1 MRKRLL
7 ALGLLLAVSFS
18 ASGGRLQRRCD
29 QFFPPQLRELP
40 FDALTNANTSAW
52 IADSLGFRGDRAWG
66 DAESGQ
72 AWIWSDGLGRKIF
85 QTLRPPYG
93 LHPTDPPPAQ
103 LEIDYLQSEQPTV
116 DDVVRCLSAPEYYEA
131 RNAPPSLR
139 IFSMLYPSKG
149 IALKAIYDWSGPPFP
164 VTGGT
169 KLGSLW
175 VMRPGTL
182 TEMARGLY
190 QGLDFRDEGEV
201 SAFGMRP
208 WPKKLSDIAP
218 MQSTRR

>member
-29 QFFPPQLRELP
+29 QLFPPQLLALP
-40 FDALTNANTSAW
+40 FDALTYADTSAW
-52 IADSLGFRGDRAWG
+52 IADNLGFRGTRMWG
-66 DAESGQ
+66 DPASGQ

-93 LHPTDPPPAQ
+93 LYPTDPPLAKLQ
-103 LEIDYLQSEQPTV
+103 IDYLQSEQPTV

-131 RNAPPSLR
+131 RNAPPSVR

-149 IALKAIYDWSGPPFP
+149 IALEATYSWRGPPFP

-169 KLGSLW
+169 KLGSLSL
-175 VMRPGTL
+175 MRPGTL

-190 QGLDFRDEGEV
+190 EGFDFRDDGEV
-201 SAFGMRP
+201 FEFGMRP
-208 WPKKLSDIAP
+208 WPQKLSDIAP
-218 MQSTRR
+218 MQSTPR

>member
-1 MRKRLL
+1 MKKKLL

-29 QFFPPQLRELP
+29 QLFPPQLLALP
-40 FDALTNANTSAW
+40 FDALTYADTSAW
-52 IADSLGFRGDRAWG
+52 IADNLGFRGDRAWG
-66 DAESGQ
+66 DPESGQ

-93 LHPTDPPPAQ
+93 LYPTDPPQAQ
-103 LEIDYLQSEQPTV
+103 LKVDYLQREQPTV
-116 DDVVRCLSAPEYYEA
+116 DDVVRCLGAPEYYEA
-131 RNAPPSLR
+131 RHAPPSVR

-149 IALKAIYDWSGPPFP
+149 IALTATYDWTGPPFP
-164 VTGGT
+164 VTGDT
-169 KLGSLW
+169 RFGSVW

-190 QGLDFRDEGEV
+190 QGLSFRDEGEI
-201 SAFGMRP
+201 SEFGIRP
-208 WPKKLSDIAP
+208 WPQKLSDIAP
-218 MQSTRR
+218 TPNIAR